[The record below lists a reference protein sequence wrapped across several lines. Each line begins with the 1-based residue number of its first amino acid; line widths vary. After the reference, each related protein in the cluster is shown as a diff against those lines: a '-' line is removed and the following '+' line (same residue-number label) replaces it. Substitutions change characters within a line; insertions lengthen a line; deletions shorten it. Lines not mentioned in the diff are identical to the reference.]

1 MPENIPLTDLL
12 SGGTNSLRTEVTNIP
27 TVTNANI
34 DIALSALRDAI
45 TKTGETVKT
54 LADVVDKL
62 SDVGVTS
69 LPSLIAGSDIV
80 GKVGID
86 QTTGG
91 TTNGV
96 VNKNASGNEIFTDA
110 SPGSMKLTGSNVE
123 QTLNQNLP
131 TKANLIGISDGTKIQ
146 AMTGNYAMTLLASA
160 ERTASTLS
168 PEQTNTNSKGLIVE
182 INVTVAG
189 TGTLIPQLV
198 ATVNS
203 QSHIFFVATTA
214 ISAVGK
220 KMYMFYPGTLS
231 AGMSELTETKSL
243 IIPYK
248 WQARIAHSDSSAWT
262 YSVGAIYAV

>member
-1 MPENIPLTDLL
+1 MANIPLTDLL

-80 GKVGID
+80 GKFGID

-91 TTNGV
+91 TTNGI

-110 SPGSMKLTGSNVE
+110 SPGSMKLTGSNAVE
-123 QTLNQNLP
+123 GIADFQLN
-131 TKANLIGISDGTKIQ
+131 IQ
-146 AMTGNYAMTLLASA
+146 GVLLASGA
-160 ERTASTLS
+160 RNVSTS
-168 PEQTNTNSKGLIVE
+168 CAKQINKNARGLMIFV
-182 INVTVAG
+182 NVTAVSGSGGLLLKVRGYDPVSGAAGHINNDPVAITATGLYAFAYYPGATGAG
-189 TGTLIPQLV
+189 TILK
-198 ATVNS
+198 
-203 QSHIFFVATTA
+203 QSTSAPLPKEWDAYVYHQDGSSYTYSIGYTA
-214 ISAVGK
+214 I
-220 KMYMFYPGTLS
+220 L
-231 AGMSELTETKSL
+231 
-243 IIPYK
+243 
-248 WQARIAHSDSSAWT
+248 
-262 YSVGAIYAV
+262 